1 MRWAVLVGGTGSNL
15 RALLE
20 SGFPVALVISHRAS
34 VKALEVARDH
44 NVPERVILPKA
55 YSDRAQYDAALASGL
70 EALGIEAI
78 AMAGFLRWLGSDLTR
93 RYHGTIVNLHPSLLP
108 AYPGLHAIER
118 AYDDGVLWSGVS
130 VHFVDEGHDTGPL
143 IAQVPVPRL
152 VSDTLED
159 FAARIQAAEH
169 QLYPRVIAA
178 IDGGQVQLVG
188 NRVVY
193 EGGEQKWMHGH
204 F

>member
-1 MRWAVLVGGTGSNL
+1 MKWAVLVGGTGSNL

-20 SGFPVALVISHRAS
+20 SGFPVSLVISHRS
-34 VKALEVARDH
+34 GVKALAVAQQH
-44 NVPERVILPKA
+44 NVPERVILPKGYA
-55 YSDRAQYDAALASGL
+55 ERAQYDAALASAL
-70 EALGIEAI
+70 EAFGIEAI
-78 AMAGFLRWLGSDLTR
+78 AMAGFLRWLGSDMTR
-93 RYHGTIVNLHPSLLP
+93 RYRGAIVNLHPSLLP

-118 AYDDGVLWSGVS
+118 AFDEGVLWSGVS

-143 IAQVPVPRL
+143 IAQMPVARL

-159 FAARIQAAEH
+159 FRGRIQAAEH

-178 IDGGQVQLVG
+178 IDGGEVQLVG

-193 EGGEQKWMHGH
+193 EKGEQEWMHGH